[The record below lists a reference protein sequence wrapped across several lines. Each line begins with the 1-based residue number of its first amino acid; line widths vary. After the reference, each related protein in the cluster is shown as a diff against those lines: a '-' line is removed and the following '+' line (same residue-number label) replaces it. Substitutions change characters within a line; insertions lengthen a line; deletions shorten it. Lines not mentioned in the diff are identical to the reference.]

1 MGVIY
6 KAQDTKLQRT
16 VALKFLRSAAF
27 ENPDHKTRF
36 VREAQAAAGLSH
48 PNICTIYEIDETD
61 DGIFIAMAYF
71 GGLDLAKKI
80 RSGPVEPDEALK
92 IAIQIGEGLQAAH
105 KNGIVHRD
113 IKSANIML
121 TQDGQVKI
129 MDFGLAKM
137 AGVTKITR
145 TQTTLGTIAYMSPEQ
160 VRGETLD
167 ERTDVWALGVC
178 LYEMLTGCLPF
189 DGDYDAAITYAIL
202 NDSPRPIPELRP
214 GIPVDFERIIDRALA
229 KNIRE
234 RYETAAEM
242 TSDLRFVRNHLEPGS
257 VVSPTFHAK
266 SQPSIAVLPFA
277 DMSRRQDQEYFCYGI
292 AEEIINNLVQI
303 DGLRVVSRTSSFA
316 FKGAQEDIRKIGA
329 KLGVKS
335 VLEGSVR
342 KAGDRLRITAQLVN
356 VADGYDIWSA
366 QYDREMK
373 DVFAIEE
380 EIGRSIVDALKIKL
394 SSKERRAMEKVP
406 TRDVEAYDFYLRGRK
421 FFYQTKRSRIRDAR
435 DMFSK
440 AIKKDPGYARAHAG
454 MADCYSFL
462 YWYFDRKEENLDK
475 AMEASQKALDLDPEL
490 AEAHAAR
497 GLAVTLNKQYEEA
510 EREFERAIE
519 LNPNLFEAYYFY
531 ARTCFI
537 QGEKGKS
544 AELFEKA
551 CEVSPD
557 DHQAPMMLGFILKDM
572 NLHDRG
578 DAAYRRGLKN
588 VERHL
593 QANPDDS
600 RALYLGSSALIDLG
614 EHEKGL
620 QWSMRAVAIDP
631 DDSYT
636 LYGIV
641 CNYARLGEID
651 EAIYYLER
659 AVKAGFAHKE
669 WIENDTDLE
678 PIRNDPRFQA
688 ILNKLK

>member
-1 MGVIY
+1 
-6 KAQDTKLQRT
+6 
-16 VALKFLRSAAF
+16 
-27 ENPDHKTRF
+27 
-36 VREAQAAAGLSH
+36 
-48 PNICTIYEIDETD
+48 
-61 DGIFIAMAYF
+61 
-71 GGLDLAKKI
+71 
-80 RSGPVEPDEALK
+80 
-92 IAIQIGEGLQAAH
+92 
-105 KNGIVHRD
+105 
-113 IKSANIML
+113 
-121 TQDGQVKI
+121 
-129 MDFGLAKM
+129 
-137 AGVTKITR
+137 
-145 TQTTLGTIAYMSPEQ
+145 
-160 VRGETLD
+160 
-167 ERTDVWALGVC
+167 
-178 LYEMLTGCLPF
+178 
-189 DGDYDAAITYAIL
+189 
-202 NDSPRPIPELRP
+202 
-214 GIPVDFERIIDRALA
+214 
-229 KNIRE
+229 
-234 RYETAAEM
+234 
-242 TSDLRFVRNHLEPGS
+242 
-257 VVSPTFHAK
+257 
-266 SQPSIAVLPFA
+266 LPFA